1 MQGVVLSIP
10 PPDCECR
17 QAPSG
22 ISIDGDGYDEVCS
35 SCVRLGTK
43 SAVSLEAACRGWLA
57 RSKCGRVRD
66 HYRFAWIRYYL
77 RNRDIE
83 VARALGPFLGDTTD
97 AGAGRAEPRV
107 DGGSGHCHLSSRHRN
122 ERVAARHQPSR
133 SRATTAARSV
143 KTCSEGCKN
152 ERIHRK
158 TSGLYKG

>member
-83 VARALGPFLGDTTD
+83 AARALGYAFSRGGDY
-97 AGAGRAEPRV
+97 AESLAPSAASAGRR
-107 DGGSGHCHLSSRHRN
+107 
-122 ERVAARHQPSR
+122 AR
-133 SRATTAARSV
+133 
-143 KTCSEGCKN
+143 
-152 ERIHRK
+152 
-158 TSGLYKG
+158 